1 MVSTR
6 RMSPFLYSKLWL
18 SMLAAN
24 LYLTSFGIMAKDEIS
39 PLIIGKSTFN
49 EVIKNH
55 PPPDVIAR
63 NVGKL
68 SVIYRQ
74 DRPL

>member
-1 MVSTR
+1 
-6 RMSPFLYSKLWL
+6 
-18 SMLAAN
+18 MLAAN